1 MSQKPHH
8 LLIIY
13 QGGADMDGTHAS
25 QALTAIPAE
34 MKRPVEEFV
43 MKVIKVML
51 GLQCVHKKFEKKSV

>member
-43 MKVIKVML
+43 EVML